1 VKQVF
6 TVRVGKRENSPL
18 FTGRGLTVNSSKR
31 LQKERGLAFYGDI
44 DLLLRNEFNRDDAL
58 EAIKEATFIV

>member
-1 VKQVF
+1 
-6 TVRVGKRENSPL
+6 VGKRENSPL
-18 FTGRGLTVNSSKR
+18 FTGRGLTVKGSRR
-31 LQKERGLAFYGDI
+31 LQKERELPFYGDI